1 MTKTVALEWGAFQSG
16 IISPKVRAPHVPTP
30 LTKTAATVH
39 LALIPKTVFAS
50 SVAAGSATWVTVFS
64 TVLGIAD
71 WLCVGIIVYAGIT
84 WMFGNRT
91 KAIEF
96 LMGGSIGYI
105 IVRHAV
111 DIRNWLRML

>member
-1 MTKTVALEWGAFQSG
+1 MTKTIALEWNAFQSG
-16 IISPKVRAPHVPTP
+16 TVVAKVLPPQIPV
-30 LTKTAATVH
+30 LVTKTAGTVH

-50 SVAAGSATWVTVFS
+50 SVTAGSATWVTVFS

>member
-1 MTKTVALEWGAFQSG
+1 MSKTVALDWAAFHSGAVM
-16 IISPKVRAPHVPTP
+16 PKVKTQVPAAI
-30 LTKTAATVH
+30 TKTAATVH
-39 LALIPKTVFAS
+39 LALIPKTALAAS
-50 SVAAGSATWVTVFS
+50 ATAAGAQTWATVFS
-64 TVLGIAD
+64 TVLGITD

>member
-1 MTKTVALEWGAFQSG
+1 MKTVTLEWGAFMDGS
-16 IISPKVRAPHVPTP
+16 IVTRENAKHLV
-30 LTKTAATVH
+30 TKTASAVH
-39 LALIPKTVFAS
+39 LALIPKTALAS
-50 SVAAGSATWVTVFS
+50 AVAGSQTWSTVFS

-96 LMGGSIGYI
+96 LMGGGIGYI

-111 DIRNWLRML
+111 DIRNWLRTL